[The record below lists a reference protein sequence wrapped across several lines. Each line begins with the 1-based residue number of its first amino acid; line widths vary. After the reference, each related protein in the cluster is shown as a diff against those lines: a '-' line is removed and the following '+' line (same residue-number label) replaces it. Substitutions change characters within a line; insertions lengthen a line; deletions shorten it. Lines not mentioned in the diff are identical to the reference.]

1 MKSSSLSEYLSQTAP
16 GALTIGGARMAFMD
30 IESGFWSLRRQT
42 ETLLGAK
49 TASELFQ
56 QAGANGGASYAAAQ
70 GSSDEPQV
78 QGKLFEQCL
87 QAYQTAGVAKIF

>member
-1 MKSSSLSEYLSQTAP
+1 
-16 GALTIGGARMAFMD
+16 MAFMD